1 MTNDRLTKLRAK
13 LKARKGKAG
22 FEKNCEMIEAEIAR
36 IEASLE
42 NAANEAALASEK
54 KSRKG
59 KPK

>member
-1 MTNDRLTKLRAK
+1 VENNRLTKLRSK

-22 FEKNCEMIEAEIAR
+22 FEKNCEMIQAEIAK

-42 NAANEAALASEK
+42 NTANEVALASEK
-54 KSRKG
+54 KSRKA

>member
-1 MTNDRLTKLRAK
+1 MTNDRLTKLRTK
-13 LKARKGKAG
+13 LKAREGKPG
-22 FEKNCEMIEAEIAR
+22 YEKNCEAIKSEIAR
-36 IEASLE
+36 IEASRE